1 MDFTGKKVIV
11 TGGCRGIGRK
21 IAMKFLLL
29 GADVAV
35 TYRTSAKSAEE
46 MKMKYPDKLRLYQM
60 DVCQEDSVR
69 TTMNQIVE
77 DLGGVD
83 VLVNNAGITNDKYL
97 LMMSKDVWDSVL
109 TTNLDGTF
117 LVTKAVL
124 LPMLQQKGGC
134 IVNVS
139 SVSGVIGV
147 AGQTNYCASKFALIG
162 LTKSLSKEVSGKNIR
177 INAVAPGYI
186 DTDMVQAMPE
196 KNRKEIISKVP
207 MKRLGSPDE
216 VASVVAFL
224 ASDDASYITG
234 QTIVIDGGLT

>member
-1 MDFTGKKVIV
+1 MNFKDKKVIV
-11 TGGCRGIGRK
+11 TGGCRGIGKR

-35 TYRTSAKSAEE
+35 TYRTSADSAEE
-46 MKMKYPDKLRLYQM
+46 MRLQYPEKLKFYKM
-60 DVCQEDSVR
+60 DVCQERSVR
-69 TTMNQIVE
+69 LTMNQIVE
-77 DLGGVD
+77 ELGGVD

-97 LMMSKDVWDSVL
+97 MMMSKEAWDSVL
-109 TTNLDGTF
+109 TTNLDGAF
-117 LVTKAVL
+117 LVTKSVL
-124 LPMLQQKGGC
+124 LPMIQQKGGC
-134 IVNVS
+134 IINVS

-162 LTKSLSKEVSGKNIR
+162 LTKALSKEVAGKNIR

-186 DTDMVQAMPE
+186 DTDMVQVMPE
-196 KNRKEIISKVP
+196 KHRKEIISKVP

-216 VASVVAFL
+216 IASVVAFL
-224 ASDDASYITG
+224 ASNDASYITG

>member
-1 MDFTGKKVIV
+1 MNFVGKKIIV
-11 TGGCRGIGRK
+11 TGGCRGIGKR

-35 TYRTSAKSAEE
+35 TYQTSADSAK
-46 MKMKYPDKLRLYQM
+46 KMREQYPETLRFYKM
-60 DVCQEDSVR
+60 DVRQEENVHL
-69 TTMNQIVE
+69 TMDKIVE
-77 DLGGVD
+77 ELGGVD

-97 LMMSKDVWDSVL
+97 MMMSKREWDNVIS
-109 TTNLDGTF
+109 TNLDGAF
-117 LVTKAVL
+117 LVTKSVL
-124 LPMLQQKGGC
+124 LPMVQQKRGC
-134 IVNVS
+134 IINVS
-139 SVSGVIGV
+139 SVSGIIGV

-162 LTKSLSKEVSGKNIR
+162 LTKALSKEMAGKNIR

-196 KNRKEIISKVP
+196 KYRKEIISKIP

-216 VASVVAFL
+216 IANVVAFL